1 VLVLSRRPGESIMIG
16 HEVVL
21 TVLEVRGDVVRIG
34 IKAPRD
40 LDVHRE
46 EVFIELQ
53 LANRSAA
60 SPSAAGIDTL
70 LASSAIKPHE
80 VPDKPAE

>member
-1 VLVLSRRPGESIMIG
+1 MIG

-46 EVFIELQ
+46 EVFLELQ
-53 LANRSAA
+53 LANRGAA

-80 VPDKPAE
+80 VPEDPA